1 MGNGLVRN
9 GEVISGAVLAALG
22 AYIFLQS
29 RAWDYYTADGPGP
42 GFFPTWYGVAMVA
55 LSLALIVNNVMRPKP
70 VGAVDWQA
78 AGRALGTWAT
88 FAVAVA
94 LMWPLG
100 FVISFLPR
108 VEMVRDQCGF
118 ESRVICRRVERN
130 QSALSRSRHPDAT
143 SVPRADFLAE
153 KILKLPPDHK
163 NHPTKTGL
171 QSIVDGIV

>member
-22 AYIFLQS
+22 VYIFLQS

-55 LSLALIVNNVMRPKP
+55 LSLALIVNNLMRPKSAAESATTP
-70 VGAVDWQA
+70 ARAVDWQ
-78 AGRALGTWAT
+78 GTRRALGTWAT

-100 FVISFLPR
+100 FVVSFALFTFVIVAFVFRRPLRTAAVTAVAAALVFYLIFPVTLDVQLPTG
-108 VEMVRDQCGF
+108 VLGF
-118 ESRVICRRVERN
+118 
-130 QSALSRSRHPDAT
+130 
-143 SVPRADFLAE
+143 
-153 KILKLPPDHK
+153 
-163 NHPTKTGL
+163 
-171 QSIVDGIV
+171 